1 MNSRRKTTESV
12 IDQWDNL
19 SKTIGEDV
27 PITATDVQGALAD
40 QIISTLR
47 SDLLKEIERT
57 DWMYNE
63 HSYT

>member
-1 MNSRRKTTESV
+1 V
-12 IDQWDNL
+12 IDQWESL
-19 SKTIGEDV
+19 SKTIAEGQGE
-27 PITATDVQGALAD
+27 PTTATEVQGALAD

>member
-1 MNSRRKTTESV
+1 M
-12 IDQWDNL
+12 IDQWENL